1 MKFHSLIILV
11 ILGACN
17 QNPKTEGKPGS
28 RSPVYSD
35 HSDFFRKQETNLRKE
50 YNKLF
55 SSIADQLGPIEIEI
69 NETQSFDSLDD
80 ITGILISAKGVPDWS
95 YSEKL
100 ILYSRYGQILFE
112 SPFHQI
118 HPEMKIP
125 ECGVPQHK
133 FGNIYTRYVAGSKY
147 IFSEIDTYYYPCGGQ
162 PETKIM
168 TTYIY
173 TANDYSKLDSLEG
186 FYQRREE
193 SAKGTTRE
201 TTISFH
207 KDFIQATT
215 TEGVTTTSRKY
226 KLSSSGL
233 EELK

>member
-11 ILGACN
+11 FLGACI

-35 HSDFFRKQETNLRKE
+35 HSDFIRKQETNLKKE

-55 SSIADQLGPIEIEI
+55 GSVEDQLGPIEIKI

-80 ITGILISAKGVPDWS
+80 ITGILISAKGVPNWS

-112 SPFHQI
+112 TPFYQI
-118 HPEMKIP
+118 HPEMRIP

-133 FGNIYTRYVAGSKY
+133 LGNIYTRYVAGSKFL
-147 IFSEIDTYYYPCGGQ
+147 FSEINSYYYPCGGQ
-162 PETKIM
+162 PEIKIM

-173 TANDYSKLDSLEG
+173 AANDYSILDSLEC
-186 FYQRREE
+186 FYQKIDG
-193 SAKGTTRE
+193 SAKETTRE
-201 TTISFH
+201 TTITFNE
-207 KDFIQATT
+207 DFIQATT
-215 TEGVTTTSRKY
+215 IEGATSTSRKY
-226 KLSSSGL
+226 KLSGSGL